1 MRSRRLCLWGWT
13 LALLFIAGTAAA
25 AQDPQDYYGR
35 TVTSVRFDVEGRA
48 DTSFSLASLVD
59 VAVGKPL
66 RQEDVRASE
75 DRLADRYDDV
85 TPVVTPNANG
95 VDVTF
100 RLVPRHPVTKL
111 DVTGSTGMAASVL
124 KDRIQQRYGGV
135 PSGSRPADVEATAM
149 QLLNDEG
156 YLSATVESHTILQ
169 HAPESATLVLVIE
182 AGARARILKTDVD
195 APTLDAAN
203 VIARTHTEPGQP
215 YRRREIATALTAI
228 EDDLRQR
235 GYYEVQAA
243 ADPPAITP
251 DGVNLRIVVDAGPLV
266 RLVVDPPG
274 SLPGSADDLIPINRE
289 RSADQDL
296 LEDSKARI
304 EHALQ
309 DEGYARAAA
318 PFSTSTTPLGN
329 GQNELVVT
337 FRIARGPKFTVDEIA
352 IPPGLSLPD
361 ATIRDLIGV
370 RPGDVFS
377 EARFDAGVARVIAEY
392 LRRGYYKAEAVP
404 TFDPLDT
411 SPAATAV
418 RMVAHPNITE
428 GPRGEIKAVT
438 VAFEGPHQVAE
449 QELRQVMRSKT
460 GAPYVYA
467 DQARDV
473 DTLRTL
479 YLDRGFQTVAVA
491 VTPAVTNNGQ
501 DVSLRVVVNEGPQ
514 IRIGE
519 ITIVGNERVSTHVIQ
534 DELRLT
540 EGQPLSARA
549 LTEAQRRLND
559 TGAFRRVSITA
570 ADRVGGETTARIVVS
585 VVEAPAT
592 TIGFGGGVGGGT
604 HPRAVDTTGDQVDR
618 LEFSPSGFFE
628 IGRRNLGGR
637 NRSVDFYSRVTLHPR
652 DAPDD
657 PVHDGKGFGFS
668 EYRATAT
675 YRERRAFQTDTD
687 LLFGATS
694 EQGVQTTFN
703 YGRHSL
709 NAELL
714 HRVSSRL
721 NVSGQYALQ
730 STRLFDV
737 RISPSDQLA
746 IDRLFPQVRLS
757 IFSGGASW
765 DSRNNPLAPTHGA
778 LVSADSSVAARAVGS
793 QVGYVKTLFQA
804 SGFHALDARGRT
816 VLAARGEVGAAH
828 AFPRAG
834 VLDPDGQLS
843 VSLPASERF
852 FAGGSTSVRGFQE
865 DRLGAPEIID
875 PSTELSNGGNGVVV
889 LNAEVRRVVS
899 KLFGRDLH
907 AVGFLDAGNVFKKA
921 ADINLAEIRGAVGFG
936 VRYDSPLGPLRLD
949 FGFKLN
955 HQTGD
960 DRSWEYHLSIGE
972 AF

>member
-1 MRSRRLCLWGWT
+1 MRGRCLRGW
-13 LALLFIAGTAAA
+13 ALLFAILSIAAVARA
-25 AQDPQDYYGR
+25 AQDPQDFYGR
-35 TVTSVRFDVEGRA
+35 TVTSVRFEVEGRPE
-48 DTSFSLASLVD
+48 TSLSLASLVD
-59 VAVGKPL
+59 VTVGKPL
-66 RQEDVRASE
+66 RQEDIRSSE

-85 TPVVTPNANG
+85 TPVVTTNAEG

-100 RLVPRHPVTKL
+100 RLVPRHPITKL
-111 DVTGSTGMAASVL
+111 DVTGSTGIAPSVL
-124 KDRIQQRYGGV
+124 KDRILQRYGGV
-135 PSGSRPADVEATAM
+135 PTGSRVADVEATAVT
-149 QLLNDEG
+149 LLNDEG
-156 YLSATVESHTILQ
+156 YLSATARSHTILQ
-169 HAPESATLVLVIE
+169 HAPESATLVLEVE
-182 AGARARILKTDVD
+182 AGTQARILKTDVN
-195 APTLDAAN
+195 APTLTASE
-203 VIARTHTEPGQP
+203 VIARTHSEPGQP
-215 YRRREIATALTAI
+215 YRRRAIETALSAI

-235 GYYEVQAA
+235 GYYEVQATA
-243 ADPPAITP
+243 PATITP
-251 DGVNLRIVVDAGPLV
+251 AGVNLQIVVDAGPLV

-274 SLPGSADDLIPINRE
+274 SLPGNVDDLIPIDRQ

-304 EHALQ
+304 EDALEN
-309 DEGYARAAA
+309 DGYARASA
-318 PFSTSTTPLGN
+318 PFSTATTRLAN
-329 GQNELVVT
+329 GQDELVVT
-337 FRIARGPKFTVDEIA
+337 FRITRGPKFIVDQLA
-352 IPPGLSLPD
+352 ISSGLSLPD
-361 ATIRDLIGV
+361 ATIRDLIAV

-377 EARFDAGVARVIAEY
+377 KSRFEQGVARVIAEY

-404 TFDPLDT
+404 SYDEVQA
-411 SPAATAV
+411 SPDAPVV
-418 RMVAHPNITE
+418 RVVAHPNITE
-428 GPRGEIKAVT
+428 GPRGEVSTVT
-438 VAFEGPHQVAE
+438 VDFEGTHQLGE
-449 QELRQVMRSKT
+449 QELRQVMRLKAGS
-460 GAPYVYA
+460 PYSEA
-467 DQARDV
+467 DRRRDV
-473 DTLRTL
+473 DALRTL

-491 VTPAVTNNGQ
+491 ITPAMPG
-501 DVSLRVVVNEGPQ
+501 DGRAVSLRVVVNEGPQ

-540 EGQPLSARA
+540 EGEPLSARA
-549 LTEAQRRLND
+549 LTEAQRRLDD
-559 TGAFRRVSITA
+559 TGAFRRVSITT
-570 ADRVGGETTARIVVS
+570 ADRVGDETSARVIVS
-585 VVEAPAT
+585 VVEAAAT

-604 HPRAVDTTGDQVDR
+604 HPRAIDTTGGQVDR

-637 NRSVDFYSRVTLHPR
+637 NRSLDFYSRVTLHPR
-652 DAPDD
+652 DAPLD

-714 HRVSSRL
+714 HRVSARL

-737 RISPSDQLA
+737 RIDPKDVLP

-757 IFSGGASW
+757 IFSEGVSW

-778 LVSADSSVAARAVGS
+778 LFSADSSVAARAIGS

-804 SGFHALDARGRT
+804 SGFHALDTRGRT
-816 VLAARGEVGAAH
+816 VLAARAEVGAAH

-834 VLDPDGQLS
+834 VVDPDGQLS
-843 VSLPASERF
+843 VDLPASERF

-865 DRLGAPEIID
+865 DRLGVPEIID
-875 PSTELSNGGNGVVV
+875 PVTDLSNGGNGVIV
-889 LNAEVRRVVS
+889 LNAEVRRSVS

-921 ADINLAEIRGAVGFG
+921 VDVNLANIRGAVGFG
-936 VRYDSPLGPLRLD
+936 VRYDSPLGPVRLD